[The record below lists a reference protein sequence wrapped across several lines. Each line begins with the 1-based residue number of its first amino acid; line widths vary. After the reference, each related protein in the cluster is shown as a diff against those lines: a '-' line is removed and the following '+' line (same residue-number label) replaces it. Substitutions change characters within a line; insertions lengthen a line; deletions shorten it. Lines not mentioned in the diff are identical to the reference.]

1 MVRNNRFEKT
11 LLTFLS
17 NCKNCSILILTCQ
30 LKQENDSLKK
40 ELNFAVPSLGKTIT
54 AYIVADNGGAFT
66 RSVLVQAGEKE
77 GVRKGF
83 VALYNA
89 GLLGRIVSV
98 GEKASRLLL
107 LTDYASRVP
116 VYVGERRYLGIVE
129 GNNSSILHLTS
140 LPEGAI
146 VREGDYIT
154 TSGHAGVFP
163 MGLAVGTVSKIRKD
177 EIEVIPFVSQEKVD
191 FVRLVDFGIG
201 GLLPSEIIIEE
212 KK

>member
-1 MVRNNRFEKT
+1 M
-11 LLTFLS
+11 
-17 NCKNCSILILTCQ
+17 
-30 LKQENDSLKK
+30 
-40 ELNFAVPSLGKTIT
+40 
-54 AYIVADNGGAFT
+54 
-66 RSVLVQAGEKE
+66 
-77 GVRKGF
+77 
-83 VALYNA
+83 
-89 GLLGRIVSV
+89 
-98 GEKASRLLL
+98 
-107 LTDYASRVP
+107 TDYASRVP